1 MLLKR
6 NPSKKIRIFFF
17 LSSSVLFVTSK
28 FHPHPSHES
37 SIPFEPRSVQLSLS
51 LSLSTHL
58 SPCFHVSV
66 FRLFFLF
73 WVINPYSILKK
84 SIFSGFCSL
93 WVFNLWR
100 YCKKENKQK
109 GLFIF
114 RLIKLLFL
122 LLIFISVQLSV
133 WLNVS
138 LLV

>member
-1 MLLKR
+1 M
-6 NPSKKIRIFFF
+6 IRIFFPVF
-17 LSSSVLFVTSK
+17 LSLVRLFQV
-28 FHPHPSHES
+28 PSPS
-37 SIPFEPRSVQLSLS
+37 QPWKLNSLWTQVYIALS

-58 SPCFHVSV
+58 SPCFLVSV